1 MTIDIIKKAKTIFW
15 DFDGVIKESVKV
27 KSDAFEKLFSPFG
40 SRLAKKVREHHEK
53 NGGVSRYEKFP
64 IYLNWVGEHITKE
77 KLDYYEKSFSSL
89 VKKKVIDSPWVE
101 GAKEYLQQYYTKQ
114 LFFLVTATPQLE
126 IEEILKQ
133 LDISHF
139 FKTVIGSPTKKK
151 DALKKLIIKYQIDI
165 KDAIMLG
172 DSFSDFDAAKFNNIE
187 FVLRKTD
194 MNKKLQ
200 LFNMHQSLENLNG

>member
-40 SRLAKKVREHHEK
+40 SKLAKKVREHHEK

-64 IYLNWVGEHITKE
+64 IYLNWVGEDITKE

-114 LFFLVTATPQLE
+114 LFFLVTAART
-126 IEEILKQ
+126 
-133 LDISHF
+133 
-139 FKTVIGSPTKKK
+139 
-151 DALKKLIIKYQIDI
+151 
-165 KDAIMLG
+165 
-172 DSFSDFDAAKFNNIE
+172 
-187 FVLRKTD
+187 
-194 MNKKLQ
+194 
-200 LFNMHQSLENLNG
+200 